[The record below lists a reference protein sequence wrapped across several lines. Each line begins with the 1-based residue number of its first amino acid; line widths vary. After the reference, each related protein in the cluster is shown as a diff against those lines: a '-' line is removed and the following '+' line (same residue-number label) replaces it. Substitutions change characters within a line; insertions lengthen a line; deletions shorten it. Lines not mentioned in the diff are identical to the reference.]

1 MVEIGKRLVYPLS
14 KVARRIK
21 EKMPKSEYFM
31 MVAMMALPTGIIIY
45 LQFEK
50 IEIVGIFLMATA
62 MFAWLAGIFSL
73 NREEKQR
80 NADRDVTNNL
90 IREGEHLATTII
102 SELKGFRADMKELT
116 DEIRKDRNGRNNS
129 DKRDSTNL

>member
-1 MVEIGKRLVYPLS
+1 
-14 KVARRIK
+14 
-21 EKMPKSEYFM
+21 MPKSEYFM
-31 MVAMMALPTGIIIY
+31 MVAMMALPIGIIIY
-45 LQFEK
+45 LQNEK

-62 MFAWLAGIFSL
+62 MLAWVAGILSL
-73 NREEKQR
+73 NKEEEQR
-80 NADRDVTNNL
+80 RDDRAVTNNL

-116 DEIRKDRNGRNNS
+116 DEIRKDKNGHNNS